1 MVAPSGLGWVVP
13 DFNFKYAAER
23 MNDIT
28 PKLILASQ
36 SPRRLELLRQITDQF
51 EVVPSSVE
59 EKLDPGLRPEEN
71 AKLLARAKAE
81 SVAKNYPDSWVIGAD
96 TLVALHQEILEK
108 PVDVPDALRMLSRLS
123 GKEHR
128 VMTGIC
134 VVSPGKTLDK
144 SVTSKVRFKS
154 LTAEEISNYVLTG
167 EPMDKAGA
175 YAIQG
180 KGSFMVRDFSGS
192 KSNIIG
198 LPIDELKILLIKTGF
213 PLPIES
219 K

>member
-1 MVAPSGLGWVVP
+1 VP
-13 DFNFKYAAER
+13 DFNFEYVAEL

-81 SVAKNYPDSWVIGAD
+81 SVAKNYPDCWVVGAD
-96 TLVALHQEILEK
+96 TLVALHQEILAK

-198 LPIDELKILLIKTGF
+198 LPIDELKILLAKTGF
-213 PLPIES
+213 PLPIKS

>member
-1 MVAPSGLGWVVP
+1 MTE
-13 DFNFKYAAER
+13 N
-23 MNDIT
+23 T

-36 SPRRLELLRQITDQF
+36 SPRRLELLQQITDQF

-59 EKLDPGLRPEEN
+59 EKLDYGLRPEEN
-71 AKLLARAKAE
+71 VRLLARAKAE
-81 SVAKNYPDSWVIGAD
+81 NVAKNYPECWVIGAD
-96 TLVALHQEILEK
+96 TLVALHQEILGK
-108 PVDVPDALRMLSRLS
+108 PVDVSDAHRILSRLS

-134 VVSPGKTLDK
+134 VVSPGKTIDTA
-144 SVTSKVRFKS
+144 VTSKVRFKS
-154 LTAEEISNYVLTG
+154 LTDEEISNYIQTG

-180 KGSFMVRDFSGS
+180 KGNFMIREFSGS

-198 LPIDELKILLIKTGF
+198 LPIDELKTLLAKTGF
-213 PLPIES
+213 PPTS
-219 K
+219 VNG